1 MLQVHMQA
9 LDFIDRSQNY
19 ATIDP
24 LLDDY
29 SELIEASGFRSF
41 ILTGLPS
48 VGFDVE
54 PLVVCNRWPEEWTS
68 VYRDQAYFP
77 DDPVSQWSLQKET
90 PFYWRDAQSQSGQT
104 PRARRIAGEA
114 TEFGLLEGVVF
125 PMRTQQGWQAVI
137 SLASDEPLDICKR
150 DEGVLYMASIY
161 FQIAATEMSPSNK
174 SLISLT
180 GREQDILQWA
190 ASGKT
195 AWEISCILNISE
207 KTVRNHVNMIHK
219 KLDVRSTTQAVVV
232 ALRNHQL
239 HI

>member
-19 ATIDP
+19 ETLDP

-29 SELIEASGFRSF
+29 SELVEASGFGSF

-48 VGFDVE
+48 IGCNVE
-54 PLVVCNRWPEEWTS
+54 PLVICNRWPEEWTS
-68 VYRDQAYFP
+68 IYRDQIYFP
-77 DDPVSQWSLQKET
+77 DDPVSQWSLQKEA
-90 PFYWRDAQSQSGQT
+90 PFYWRDAQSHSAQT
-104 PRARRIAGEA
+104 SRATRIAGEA
-114 TEFGLLEGVVF
+114 AEFGLLEGIAF

-137 SLASDEPLDICKR
+137 SLASDQPLDISKR
-150 DEGVLYMASIY
+150 DEGMLYMASIY
-161 FQIAATEMSPSNK
+161 FQIAAAQMSSSHK

-207 KTVRNHVNMIHK
+207 KTVRNHVDMIHK

-239 HI
+239 RI